1 MPMSRRSFLT
11 GVLPAFFSPPLL
23 TGARATPSAAGR
35 KVLVIGAGIA
45 GLAAARTLTDS
56 GFSVTVLEAGSRI
69 GGRLRTDRSLGAPLD
84 MGASW
89 IHGTRSNPI
98 TKLAQRLSHP
108 LFEWDY
114 ENEEVFDLTGNGS
127 RSVEHFEVFSD
138 ALDNLMEEHETSL
151 SRMSAADAVNTIR
164 QQRALSHLTEAEIGF
179 LAHILL
185 EQEFA
190 VSTSDLS
197 LAGVDEGTAFG
208 GPDAMLPDGYDKI
221 AEGVSEGLTIL
232 TQATVNRIEHSSK
245 GVSVTVSGKVFQAD
259 FAICT
264 VPLGVLK
271 AGSIAFSPRLPDA
284 KRRAI
289 DALGMGLLDKI
300 YLSFPE
306 PFWDE
311 TVHNFGRISETPNAF
326 AFWPNLLPVTGK
338 PILCALNTGP
348 FALELE
354 ELSEEGRRR
363 AAFEALQTMF
373 GRDIPP
379 PSASVSSTW
388 QQDPR
393 TLGSYSLL
401 PVGVEPG
408 ARKALAA
415 DLNGRVFFAGEAT
428 ASDHPA
434 TVHGAWLSGQRAAHD
449 VIAHAR

>member
-1 MPMSRRSFLT
+1 MLTSRRSFLT
-11 GVLPAFFSPPLL
+11 GILSPLFSLPLL
-23 TGARATPSAAGR
+23 KGASSAPSAAGR

-45 GLAAARTLTDS
+45 GLAAAKTLTDN
-56 GFSVTVLEAGSRI
+56 GFSVTVLEAGSWI

-84 MGASW
+84 LGASW
-89 IHGTRSNPI
+89 IHGTWSNPI
-98 TKLAQRLSHP
+98 TKLAQRFSQP

-114 ENEEVFDLTGNGS
+114 ENEEVFDLTGSDG
-127 RSVEHFEVFSD
+127 RSVERFEVFSD
-138 ALDNLMEEHETSL
+138 ALDSFMEEHETSL
-151 SRMSAADAVNTIR
+151 LRMSAADAVEKIR
-164 QQRALSHLTEAEIGF
+164 QQRALSDLTDAEVGF

-197 LAGVDEGTAFG
+197 LAGLDEGTAFG
-208 GPDAMLPDGYDKI
+208 GPDAVLPDGFDKI
-221 AEGVSEGLTIL
+221 AEGLSAGLTIL
-232 TQATVNRIEHSSK
+232 TKAVADRIEHSSK
-245 GVSVTVSGKVFQAD
+245 GVSVTVSGEVLDAD
-259 FAICT
+259 FAICA

-271 AGSIAFSPRLPDA
+271 AGSIAFSPRLPVA
-284 KRRAI
+284 KQRAI

-338 PILCALNTGP
+338 PILCALNAGA

-379 PSASVSSTW
+379 PAASVSSTW
-388 QQDPR
+388 QQDQR
-393 TLGSYSLL
+393 TLGSYSFL
-401 PVGVEPG
+401 PVGVEPR
-408 ARKALAA
+408 ARQALAA

-428 ASDHPA
+428 ASDYPA

-449 VIAHAR
+449 VIAYAR